1 MNRAQRLSAAAGIFL
16 ALAPVPAAA
25 HEAKSLAL
33 GFVGGW
39 LHPLSGP
46 DHLLAMVAVG
56 LWGAFLGR
64 PLIWLLPVVFPTI
77 MAVGGVLG
85 MAQLPF
91 PPVEVGIALSVIVL
105 GLAIATR
112 WRAPVPLAVAIVA
125 LFGLFH
131 GYAHGLE
138 LPSMANPVGFSLG
151 FVMATGML
159 HIAGILIGLVR
170 DRPGGET
177 VLRAMGALIALA
189 GAWFLC
195 DAVQAVS
202 LIA

>member
-1 MNRAQRLSAAAGIFL
+1 MNARKTAVSL
-16 ALAPVPAAA
+16 ALCVWALTPVSAFA
-25 HEAKSLAL
+25 HEAKSLSL
-33 GFVGGW
+33 SFGGGF

-85 MAQLPF
+85 MAQVPF
-91 PPVEVGIALSVIVL
+91 PPVEVGIALSLIVL
-105 GLAIATR
+105 GLAIAAR
-112 WRAPVPLAVAIVA
+112 WRAPVPVAAVIVGV
-125 LFGLFH
+125 FGLFH

-151 FVMATGML
+151 FVMATGLL
-159 HIAGILIGLVR
+159 HIAGIIIGMIR
-170 DRPGGET
+170 ERPGGE
-177 VLRAMGALIALA
+177 VLLRSAGGLIALA
-189 GAWFLC
+189 GAGYLYA
-195 DAVQAVS
+195 AVGT
-202 LIA
+202 IA